1 MMKKILLG
9 TTALATAA
17 LLSAGAAQAAAE
29 PVKLTVSGY
38 FKGLIAAG
46 DNGTTDAR
54 NVAVKSWDSEIRFE
68 AKGVADNGLTYGA
81 RIELEGNTTGNQ
93 IDESYL
99 FFQGGFGRLEVGY
112 NDNAANQMHYQ
123 APSPDALGL
132 LGVNSPNYAWGGS
145 TAQTYDFVDNDSAK
159 LIYFTPRLGGFQLGV
174 SYSPDIAYNNN
185 ASSVGADSDFTL
197 DNDEDYGTNVAVG
210 LNFNKEF
217 SGVTLGLSATYSWYE
232 AEDTTLADGDP
243 ILDDMTYFGFGGN
256 VGFGVGMGTM
266 TVGGSYAQYDSDDT
280 FLDTESYDAGVQYAQ
295 GPWTVGVSY
304 INEDYQIVDGS
315 MWGLSAGGGYQVAP
329 GLDVSLGY
337 IHYDREAA
345 VTNDGIDDTT
355 SDVFILGT
363 GLSF

>member
-1 MMKKILLG
+1 MKKILLG

-46 DNGTTDAR
+46 DNGVTDAR

-112 NDNAANQMHYQ
+112 NDNVANQMHYQ

-159 LIYFTPRLGGFQLGV
+159 LIYFTPRMGGFQLGV
-174 SYSPDIAYNNN
+174 SYSPDISYNNN
-185 ASSVGADSDFTL
+185 AGSVGADSDFNL
-197 DNDEDYGTNVAVG
+197 DDDLAYGSNVAVG

-232 AEDTTLADGDP
+232 AELAPED
-243 ILDDMTYFGFGGN
+243 LTYFGFGGN
-256 VGFGVGMGTM
+256 VGFGVGVGTL

-280 FLDTESYDAGVQYAQ
+280 FLDTESFDAGVQYAQ
-295 GPWTVGVSY
+295 GPWTVGISY
-304 INEDYQIVDGS
+304 INEDYSTLFGTPTSDGS
-315 MWGLSAGGGYQVAP
+315 MWGVSAGGGYQVAP

-345 VTNDGIDDTT
+345 VTTDTIDDTT